1 MTSRRRV
8 YWELQ
13 VADFRIVAQI
23 LSYLFE
29 NAGFRCYPCE
39 NKGFNLGAMERL
51 QARRAAPPTPLLSQ
65 SFVFMSFAGKSRQI
79 FEFKE
84 LRS

>member
-1 MTSRRRV
+1 
-8 YWELQ
+8 
-13 VADFRIVAQI
+13 
-23 LSYLFE
+23 
-29 NAGFRCYPCE
+29 
-39 NKGFNLGAMERL
+39 MERL